1 MKNINIL
8 TFDVEDWFHLLG
20 VNSTKSPKEWS
31 NFEYRIDQ
39 NMNYIFDLLES
50 KDLKASF
57 FVLGWIAR
65 KFPHIVQKI
74 DKLGHEI
81 GTHSDL
87 HQLIHQQTRTEFKE
101 DLSKSIKSIEDL
113 IGKKVRMY
121 RAPGFSVVD
130 STKWVFDE
138 LIACD
143 IEIDASL
150 CSRKTFNGGLTD
162 FKCKEPSVISTSS
175 GQIKEFP
182 INLFSFFGNEIV
194 FSGGGYFRFFP
205 YRCVKHMAIQS
216 NYMMTYFHP
225 RDFDKSTSICL
236 LFKAPKREDE
246 FEYPTKLIP
255 LFKGFSPQ

>member
-113 IGKKVRMY
+113 IGDDLSNQQRINKFGLPPIDNYFNLTTEEFLQFYTTTK
-121 RAPGFSVVD
+121 FSR
-130 STKWVFDE
+130 
-138 LIACD
+138 
-143 IEIDASL
+143 L
-150 CSRKTFNGGLTD
+150 CANKF
-162 FKCKEPSVISTSS
+162 
-175 GQIKEFP
+175 
-182 INLFSFFGNEIV
+182 
-194 FSGGGYFRFFP
+194 
-205 YRCVKHMAIQS
+205 
-216 NYMMTYFHP
+216 
-225 RDFDKSTSICL
+225 
-236 LFKAPKREDE
+236 
-246 FEYPTKLIP
+246 
-255 LFKGFSPQ
+255 

>member
-87 HQLIHQQTRTEFKE
+87 HQLIHQQ
-101 DLSKSIKSIEDL
+101 
-113 IGKKVRMY
+113 
-121 RAPGFSVVD
+121 
-130 STKWVFDE
+130 
-138 LIACD
+138 
-143 IEIDASL
+143 
-150 CSRKTFNGGLTD
+150 
-162 FKCKEPSVISTSS
+162 
-175 GQIKEFP
+175 
-182 INLFSFFGNEIV
+182 
-194 FSGGGYFRFFP
+194 
-205 YRCVKHMAIQS
+205 
-216 NYMMTYFHP
+216 
-225 RDFDKSTSICL
+225 
-236 LFKAPKREDE
+236 
-246 FEYPTKLIP
+246 
-255 LFKGFSPQ
+255 